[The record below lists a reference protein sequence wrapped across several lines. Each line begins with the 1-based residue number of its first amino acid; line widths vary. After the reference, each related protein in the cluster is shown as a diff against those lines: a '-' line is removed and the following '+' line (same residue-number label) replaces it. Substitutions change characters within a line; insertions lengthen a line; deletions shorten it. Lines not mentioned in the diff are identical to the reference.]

1 MPVPMTGRTRGMSS
15 LNGPKKRGDPAKILS
30 TKNQIRQGKGEGQG
44 VAKPKKGDMMFM
56 FIKFDLQ
63 LSTIGM
69 GPTAPAA
76 GFLMPF

>member
-30 TKNQIRQGKGEGQG
+30 TKNQIRQGKEEGHG

-56 FIKFDLQ
+56 FIKFD
-63 LSTIGM
+63 SEMKMIFVGS
-69 GPTAPAA
+69 
-76 GFLMPF
+76 

>member
-1 MPVPMTGRTRGMSS
+1 MTGRTRGMSS
-15 LNGPKKRGDPAKILS
+15 LNGPKKRGDPAKIIS
-30 TKNQIRQGKGEGQG
+30 TKNQIRQEKGEGQG
-44 VAKPKKGDMMFM
+44 VAKPKTGDMMFM

-63 LSTIGM
+63 LSAIGM

>member
-15 LNGPKKRGDPAKILS
+15 LNGPKKRGDPAKIIS

-44 VAKPKKGDMMFM
+44 VAKLKIGDIMFM
-56 FIKFDLQ
+56 FVELDKQ
-63 LSTIGM
+63 LSSIGM